1 MYYTSTGFVL
11 FLTLLFAGYY
21 LVFRRCQWVFL
32 LAAGYVYLAF
42 SGWQNL
48 IYISVTAASV
58 FYAGWHMNRLAAGK
72 SRATPPPEDAKALRA
87 AVKKAR
93 RRWLILCSVFNFG
106 ILAVVK
112 YSDFVVNNVNALL
125 RLSPERRL
133 TPPGWAL
140 PMGISFYTFKAM
152 SYIIDVYRGK
162 NLTAAESNP
171 FRLALFVSFFP
182 QIMQGP
188 ISRFGDMRKTLFGP
202 HSFRSDRFSDGGMRV
217 LWGFFKKLVVADRLL
232 AAVKT
237 LTADP
242 EQYSGVYVLLA
253 VAFYAVTLY
262 ADFTGGIDITIGVAK
277 MLGID
282 VVENFDRPFYS
293 KSIAEYWRRWHITMG
308 TWFRDYLFFTLST
321 AKPLLSLITPSKK
334 LFGER
339 IGVRVPVY
347 LVTLILWFATG
358 LWHGAGWNFI
368 AWGLANGV
376 VIIISQELTP
386 LYKRFHERIPVSN
399 TRAYDAF
406 RILRTF
412 WLMSFIRSFDI
423 YPTVGATVKAF
434 LSVWTDFGP
443 ERLTQQGLFALGLS
457 PADYAAVL
465 AGTLIMI
472 AVGMLKKRGYGQESP
487 SATRLRAVCIPALF
501 MAVLVFGRYGIGYD
515 LNQFIYNRF

>member
-1 MYYTSTGFVL
+1 MYYTSTGFIL
-11 FLTLLFAGYY
+11 FLLLLFIGYY
-21 LVFRRCQWVFL
+21 FVFRRYQWIFL

-48 IYISVTAASV
+48 IYISVTIVSV
-58 FYAGWHMNRLAAGK
+58 FFAGLNMNRLAAGGK
-72 SRATPPPEDAKALRA
+72 PDSLPREEAKALRA
-87 AVKKAR
+87 AIKKGR
-93 RRWLILCSVFNFG
+93 RRWLILCLIFNFG

-112 YSDFVVNNVNALL
+112 YSDFAVDNVNALL
-125 RLSPERRL
+125 HLGPDRRL
-133 TPPGWAL
+133 NPLELAL

-162 NLTAAESNP
+162 KLTAAESNP

-188 ISRFGDMRKTLFGP
+188 ISRFNDLGKTLFGP
-202 HSFRSDRFSDGGMRV
+202 HPFRSDDFSTGGMRV

-232 AAVKT
+232 VAVGT

-253 VAFYAVTLY
+253 VGLYAVALY
-262 ADFTGGIDITIGVAK
+262 ADFTGGIDITIGVAR

-282 VVENFDRPFYS
+282 VAPNFDSPFYS

-308 TWFRDYLFFTLST
+308 TWFRDYLFYTLST
-321 AKPLLSLITPSKK
+321 AKPLLSLIAPSKR

-339 IGVRVPVY
+339 VGVRVPVY
-347 LVTLILWFATG
+347 AVTLILWFATG

-368 AWGLANGV
+368 AWGMANGI
-376 VIIISQELTP
+376 VIVISQELTP
-386 LYKRFHERIPVSN
+386 LYKRFRERIPFSGAP
-399 TRAYDAF
+399 AYNAF
-406 RILRTF
+406 QILRTF

-423 YPTVGATVKAF
+423 YPTVSATMKAF
-434 LSVWTDFGP
+434 ISVWTDFRPG
-443 ERLTQQGLFALGLS
+443 RLAELGLFDLGLS
-457 PADYAAVL
+457 PADCAAVL

-472 AVGMLKKRGYGQESP
+472 VVGPLKKRRYSEDPPPFGLQ
-487 SATRLRAVCIPALF
+487 AVCILALF
-501 MAVLVFGRYGIGYD
+501 MAVIIFGRYGIGYD
-515 LNQFIYNRF
+515 PNQFIYNRF